1 MGAKAAKPKKKN
13 PTELTE
19 DEINLLLANTSF
31 TREEIHK
38 WHEGFIKDCPK
49 GQLSKVKFVDA
60 YKAFYPQ
67 GKADKFCNH
76 VFKVFD
82 FDNSGQIDFTEFLIA
97 ISVTAQGDA
106 KKKLSMAF
114 KMYDMDK
121 NGRVDKRE
129 MEKIIEA
136 IYDLLGE
143 EHRKGDNSP
152 SERVKIIMTK
162 LDTDQ
167 NGYLSEEEFV
177 NGCLEDPIL
186 RSLLAPNA

>member
-1 MGAKAAKPKKKN
+1 LDKK
-13 PTELTE
+13 
-19 DEINLLLANTSF
+19 
-31 TREEIHK
+31 
-38 WHEGFIKDCPK
+38 
-49 GQLSKVKFVDA
+49 KFVDA

-114 KMYDMDK
+114 RMYDMDK
-121 NGRVDKRE
+121 NGRVDKKE

-143 EHRKGDNSP
+143 EHRKGENAP
-152 SERVKIIMTK
+152 SERVKTIMLK

-167 NGYLSEEEFV
+167 NGYLCEDEFV
-177 NGCLEDPIL
+177 EGCLADPVL
-186 RSLLAPNA
+186 RSLLAPNT

>member
-1 MGAKAAKPKKKN
+1 MGSKGSKKKKN

-19 DEINLLLANTSF
+19 DEVNLLLSNTSF
-31 TREEIHK
+31 TREEIYK
-38 WHEGFIKDCPK
+38 WHQGFIHDCPK
-49 GQLSKVKFVDA
+49 GQLDKKKFVDA

-114 KMYDMDK
+114 KMYDMDR
-121 NGRVDKRE
+121 NGKVDKKE

-143 EHRKGDNSP
+143 EHRKGENSP
-152 SERVKIIMTK
+152 SERVKTIMGK
-162 LDTDQ
+162 LDKDH

-177 NGCLEDPIL
+177 EGCLGDPVL
-186 RSLLAPNA
+186 RSLLAPNS